1 MSRYRALI
9 ALPLAIALTTAACA
23 KDPASGIIVALQT
36 DMALPDDVT
45 SVSLDVTDTATGSV
59 LQSIYGVIEG
69 DNIRFPSTITVARG
83 DSYNLAS
90 VTIRV
95 VAYKDDKAQVLRSI
109 TTTLPETDFA
119 LLPVD
124 LSYLDWGSASGSL
137 SEASPTSVDPVL
149 TPAGKLGNPLAIK
162 GALCPDGE
170 TSVYGEC
177 VPQVVD
183 VKTLQKYSDG
193 LVFGDNKC
201 FDFQACF
208 ETRRV
213 SLGDGVALTLND
225 KEEVSIRFPQGVDLD
240 RVNFAVR
247 RKRPPTSAGAQ
258 KSMCKGADCF
268 VVLNRGSAPVN
279 GQRDIPKGAYYIDPA
294 DPQVITLRPGFRD
307 VLQQKRELL
316 ADVVV
321 GYGCQPK
328 TRETPLCSPDVT
340 AQANAPD
347 PNVVPPAALV
357 GPAVEEPVGDAVTSL
372 GDFVLAAGKPVFLS
386 EPDGVNIGNG
396 TPLLNISGSSARLF
410 VDSVGTTFLYGG
422 YDAGIKQGAFAVVG
436 PDIGS
441 ATLFSATGKDS
452 LAVLDAAIL
461 QGGANFLAYATGI
474 PFGGTTSALVPSFYE
489 LTYDPAVKA
498 IRAKEIAHSPGAC
511 SAIAADGKD
520 IYVACGTT
528 FQSKV
533 GRFTPGSAEIVPFA
547 TVDGLVRSMVVDH
560 PAGTL
565 PTVYATVGGVTHSAI
580 VRVDAATPAT
590 ELGAV
595 LNATPFTL
603 DGLLQGAQRSL
614 ILDQDYLYF
623 PIEGGSP
630 DPLTRADRILAIP
643 KAGGDWQEIGK
654 AVGSRPLRTVRADDN
669 AIYWNTVRDGQLVL
683 KIAPKCWKQP
693 KKCL

>member
-1 MSRYRALI
+1 MSRYRALL
-9 ALPLAIALTTAACA
+9 AVPLAIALATSACA
-23 KDPASGIIVALQT
+23 KDPASGVIVALQT

-45 SVSLDVTDTATGSV
+45 SVSLDVTDTSTGSV

-95 VAYKDDKAQVLRSI
+95 VAYKGDKAQVLRSI

-137 SEASPTSVDPVL
+137 SEASPTSVGAVL
-149 TPAGKLGNPLAIK
+149 APAGGKLGNPGAIK
-162 GALCPDGE
+162 GALCPEGE

-183 VKTLQKYSDG
+183 VKTLQKYSDS

-208 ETRRV
+208 EKRRIF
-213 SLGDGVALTLND
+213 LGDGVASNVDGGCT
-225 KEEVSIRFPQGVDLD
+225 IRLPQDVNLD
-240 RVNFAVR
+240 RVNFAVQ
-247 RKRPPTSAGAQ
+247 RKRPPTSAKAQ
-258 KSMCKGADCF
+258 KAMCKGADCF
-268 VVLNRGSAPVN
+268 VVLNRDSAPSQ
-279 GQRDIPKGAYYIDPA
+279 GQKHIPKGAYYVDANDSQVLHLGTGLCSVLAAKA
-294 DPQVITLRPGFRD
+294 D
-307 VLQQKRELL
+307 LL
-316 ADVVV
+316 ATVVA

-328 TRETPLCSPDVT
+328 TREAPLCSDGNG
-340 AQANAPD
+340 QANAPD
-347 PNVVPPAALV
+347 PTVVPPAALV
-357 GPAVEEPVGDAVTSL
+357 GPSVDEPVVDLGTSL
-372 GDFVLAAGKPVFLS
+372 GDFVLAAGKPVFVA
-386 EPDGVNIGNG
+386 EPDGVNIGG
-396 TPLLNISGSSARLF
+396 ATPLLNISGASARLF
-410 VDSVGTTFLYGG
+410 VDPAGTTFLYGG
-422 YDAGIKQGAFAVVG
+422 YDAGFKQGAFAVVS
-436 PDIGS
+436 PELGS
-441 ATLFSATGKDS
+441 LTLFSATGKDS
-452 LAVLDAAIL
+452 LAVLDATIL

-474 PFGGTTSALVPSFYE
+474 PFGGTASPALVPSFYE

-511 SAIAADGKD
+511 SALAADGKD
-520 IYVACGTT
+520 VYVSCGTT

-533 GRFTPGSAEIVPFA
+533 GRFTPGSTEIVPFA

-580 VRVDAATPAT
+580 VRVDAASPAT

-595 LNATPFTL
+595 LNAAPFTL
-603 DGLLQGAQRSL
+603 EALLQTAQRSL

-623 PIEGGSP
+623 PVEGASA
-630 DPLTRADRILAIP
+630 DPLTRTDRILAIP
-643 KAGGDWQEIGK
+643 KEGGDWQEIGK
-654 AVGSRPLRTVRADDN
+654 TTGPRPLRTVRADDN
-669 AIYWNTVRDGQLVL
+669 AIYWNTVRDGLVVL
-683 KIAPKCWKQP
+683 KSAPKCWKQP